1 MANITNNPN
10 RLLIGATGGIGVGKS
25 TALKEFT
32 RLGVQVIDVDD
43 ISRQVTQPKLPAYL
57 EVAEHFP
64 DFIDSRGF
72 IARKALGKHVFDTR
86 NIKDRRK
93 LEAIQR
99 PYIVEELERQIAN
112 PEGHYTIMESA
123 LLLETGSDKRVDRVL
138 VIDAKESVQ
147 KKRAVARGLDLE
159 TVEEIMSLQY
169 SRAQRNERAD
179 DILKNNGSEQQL
191 LVAVNAIHFAHY
203 LPLALAKNPHV
214 GE

>member
-10 RLLIGATGGIGVGKS
+10 RLIIGATGGIGVGKS
-25 TALKEFT
+25 TALKEFV

-72 IARKALGKHVFDTR
+72 IARKALGKHIFDSR
-86 NIKDRRK
+86 NIKDRKK

-99 PYIVEELERQIAN
+99 PYIAEELKRQLAN
-112 PEGHYTIMESA
+112 PDGHYTIMESA
-123 LLLETGSDKRVDRVL
+123 LLFETGSDKKVDRVL
-138 VIDAKESVQ
+138 VIDANEDVQ
-147 KKRAVARGLDLE
+147 RRRAVSRGLDLE
-159 TVEEIMSLQY
+159 TVDEIMSLQL
-169 SRAQRNERAD
+169 SRRQRLERAND
-179 DILKNNGSEQQL
+179 VIKNNGNEQQL
-191 LVAVNAIHFAHY
+191 LIAVNAIHFAHY